1 MVGILERLAPSKVTK
16 TEVIGLFL
24 RSTRTRLNC
33 VISSLFHIRFISLL
47 TTLTKD

>member
-1 MVGILERLAPSKVTK
+1 MFGILEHLAPSKVTK

-24 RSTRTRLNC
+24 RSTLIRPNY

-47 TTLTKD
+47 MTLSKD